1 MTYKGAVRFRSKRF
15 REQCAGRRARE
26 DELCTWLLRRGHSV
40 QSMLRD
46 GSGYGMGTREQ
57 HTNMSYRLGRQELAV
72 FDLLLLT
79 HDRAVE
85 RSMIPVTSTC
95 NASP

>member
-26 DELCTWLLRRGHSV
+26 NEMGTWLLRRGHSV
-40 QSMLRD
+40 QSMLKD
-46 GSGYGMGTREQ
+46 GSSCGLGVGEQ
-57 HTNMSYRLGRQELAV
+57 RTTVSHSLGRQEVPL

-85 RSMIPVTSTC
+85 RSMTPVTSTC
-95 NASP
+95 HASP